1 MSRLISNRR
10 TIAGKRGGAG
20 GAGGITITPYDTIT
34 DLVTASADPAFA
46 DGYYIVGGI
55 VYVWTGAAF
64 STYPMPEPTLDVILE
79 AVGVIAMD
87 VYATQIT
94 IAADAAF
101 IITPSSH
108 TDMDAGTAWG
118 AA

>member
-10 TIAGKRGGAG
+10 TVAEKRG
-20 GAGGITITPYDTIT
+20 GAGGITITPHATSAALVAAVGPDT
-34 DLVTASADPAFA
+34 PA
-46 DGYYIVGGI
+46 GYHSVGAI
-55 VYVWTGAAF
+55 VYYWSGTAWGQ
-64 STYPMPEPTLDVILE
+64 YPMPEPTLDLILE
-79 AVGVIAMD
+79 AVGILVVD

-101 IITPSSH
+101 DPIAPTH

-118 AA
+118 SA

>member
-1 MSRLISNRR
+1 MSFLQGYTRPFIV
-10 TIAGKRGGAG
+10 
-20 GAGGITITPYDTIT
+20 AGGITITPYETIT

-46 DGYYIVGGI
+46 AGYYIVGAI
-55 VYVWTGAAF
+55 VYYWSGTAF
-64 STYPMPEPTLDVILE
+64 GTYPMPEPTLDLILE
-79 AVGVIAMD
+79 AVGVIAVD
-87 VYATQIT
+87 VYPTQIT

-118 AA
+118 SA